1 MSVRTAEMAFL
12 PAALE
17 VAVTPPLPASR
28 AIAWSIML
36 LFLVTVAWA
45 SVARVDVVGVANGKI
60 VPLGQVKHVQPF
72 ETAIVQAINVH
83 EGQTV
88 ARNEVLV
95 ELDAAAPRAD
105 LNNLLEQRAQ
115 VADEQ
120 TRLNALL
127 RGFGTEATSPE
138 ARTQHHPTLQLR
150 IANNYRSFAA
160 ERQALD
166 DESRRNRAERR
177 SIEAS
182 LAQANATLPLL
193 AERADALRQLH
204 EKSVG
209 PRLAWLELEERRTE
223 RDYER
228 AILATQL
235 QVNDASFAQ
244 LAQRR
249 VALVAR
255 TDSQWRSEL
264 AEVTTRASVLDHEIS
279 KARARVDRFK
289 LRAPVSGTVQQL
301 AVNTVGGVVSTAET
315 LMLLVPSGALGVEA
329 WVENKDIGFV
339 TVGQSAKIKIETF
352 PFTRYG
358 SIQGHIET
366 LSLDAV
372 SSPERGL
379 TYLAQVSMAQS
390 TLDVNGRPVKLS
402 AGMAVSVEVNLGRRR
417 VTEFLLAPLLR
428 YRDEGLGER

>member
-193 AERADALRQLH
+193 AERADARRQLH

-209 PRLAWLELEERRTE
+209 PRLACL
-223 RDYER
+223 
-228 AILATQL
+228 
-235 QVNDASFAQ
+235 
-244 LAQRR
+244 
-249 VALVAR
+249 
-255 TDSQWRSEL
+255 
-264 AEVTTRASVLDHEIS
+264 
-279 KARARVDRFK
+279 
-289 LRAPVSGTVQQL
+289 
-301 AVNTVGGVVSTAET
+301 
-315 LMLLVPSGALGVEA
+315 
-329 WVENKDIGFV
+329 
-339 TVGQSAKIKIETF
+339 
-352 PFTRYG
+352 
-358 SIQGHIET
+358 
-366 LSLDAV
+366 
-372 SSPERGL
+372 
-379 TYLAQVSMAQS
+379 
-390 TLDVNGRPVKLS
+390 
-402 AGMAVSVEVNLGRRR
+402 
-417 VTEFLLAPLLR
+417 
-428 YRDEGLGER
+428 

>member
-28 AIAWSIML
+28 AIAW
-36 LFLVTVAWA
+36 A

-60 VPLGQVKHVQPF
+60 VPLGQLKHVQPF
-72 ETAIVQAINVH
+72 ETAIVLAINVH
-83 EGQTV
+83 ERQTV

-95 ELDAAAPRAD
+95 EPDAAAPRAD
-105 LNNLLEQRAQ
+105 LNNLLDQRAQ

-166 DESRRNRAERR
+166 DESQRNRAERR
-177 SIEAS
+177 RIEAS

-223 RDYER
+223 R
-228 AILATQL
+228 A
-235 QVNDASFAQ
+235 N
-244 LAQRR
+244 
-249 VALVAR
+249 
-255 TDSQWRSEL
+255 
-264 AEVTTRASVLDHEIS
+264 
-279 KARARVDRFK
+279 
-289 LRAPVSGTVQQL
+289 
-301 AVNTVGGVVSTAET
+301 
-315 LMLLVPSGALGVEA
+315 
-329 WVENKDIGFV
+329 
-339 TVGQSAKIKIETF
+339 
-352 PFTRYG
+352 
-358 SIQGHIET
+358 
-366 LSLDAV
+366 
-372 SSPERGL
+372 
-379 TYLAQVSMAQS
+379 
-390 TLDVNGRPVKLS
+390 
-402 AGMAVSVEVNLGRRR
+402 
-417 VTEFLLAPLLR
+417 
-428 YRDEGLGER
+428 